1 MNSIDRKFTNI
12 EPMPKSGMYCRLYKA
27 LRFNQWWVLKTL
39 KPEYAQNQS
48 IRNALYKEYEIA
60 RNLDSPYIVRY
71 MAWEFV
77 PEVGDYCIVE
87 EYIQGVT
94 LDQYFAAP
102 NVGVK
107 EKYKV
112 FMEIVFGLKYC
123 AQQQVVHRDLKPS
136 NVMVTNNGANIK
148 LIDFGLSDRPD
159 FAILKMPA
167 GSRRYMAPEQA
178 VKGANVDFRADIY
191 ALGKIMENFKAP
203 KRFEPIYRRCTDP
216 DPEKRYQ
223 SFDELTNDLKKRM
236 NLYRVRVRT
245 LVAASLVLVFA
256 AAAFLLGFGRLGGW
270 VFGFKGEKQVY
281 DRVPSV
287 YYADTADYSDPS
299 RYSCQLVPRYGCKIY
314 TLRPDVEIPGPID
327 ECEAVDLGLSVK
339 WAPFNLGCDHES
351 LIMTGSLVGY
361 GDSIGNITSGNPD
374 DYPKGAVTP
383 KSDIVRKHWGGEW
396 RMPTFEEFRELV
408 NKCQWRVV
416 NEYGHHPCFVVTG
429 PNGNSIVINCTGYR
443 YLGKHYE
450 ALYVGYYW
458 TSTYGSNP
466 NDDRAYYFSI
476 SVDNY
481 RFGEITPIYGFAIRP
496 VLPRSLPKISTRL
509 APKSP
514 QTLPREDLLGWV
526 GLKDALFLRII
537 ELSNLRIIE
546 FSRFRIIDLLTR

>member
-1 MNSIDRKFTNI
+1 MWI
-12 EPMPKSGMYCRLYKA
+12 
-27 LRFNQWWVLKTL
+27 
-39 KPEYAQNQS
+39 
-48 IRNALYKEYEIA
+48 
-60 RNLDSPYIVRY
+60 
-71 MAWEFV
+71 FV
-77 PEVGDYCIVE
+77 PTS
-87 EYIQGVT
+87 T
-94 LDQYFAAP
+94 LW
-102 NVGVK
+102 
-107 EKYKV
+107 
-112 FMEIVFGLKYC
+112 
-123 AQQQVVHRDLKPS
+123 
-136 NVMVTNNGANIK
+136 
-148 LIDFGLSDRPD
+148 
-159 FAILKMPA
+159 
-167 GSRRYMAPEQA
+167 
-178 VKGANVDFRADIY
+178 
-191 ALGKIMENFKAP
+191 GKSWKINFNAP
-203 KRFEPIYRRCTDP
+203 KRFEPIHRRCTDP

-245 LVAASLVLVFA
+245 LVAASLVLVFGA
-256 AAAFLLGFGRLGGW
+256 VAFLLGFGRLGGW

-314 TLRPDVEIPGPID
+314 TLRPDAEIPGPID

-374 DYPKGAVTP
+374 DYPKGAVTL

-481 RFGEITPIYGFAIRP
+481 RFGEVTPIYGLAIRP
-496 VLPRSLPKISTRL
+496 VLPRSLPEISTRL
-509 APKSP
+509 APRPS
-514 QTLPREDLLGWV
+514 
-526 GLKDALFLRII
+526 
-537 ELSNLRIIE
+537 
-546 FSRFRIIDLLTR
+546 

>member
-1 MNSIDRKFTNI
+1 MNSLDRRFTNI

-48 IRNALYKEYEIA
+48 IRNALYKEYEIG

-77 PEVGDYCIVE
+77 PEVGDYCIVQ

-94 LDQYFAAP
+94 LDQYFTTP

-107 EKYKV
+107 ERYKV

-136 NVMVTNNGANIK
+136 NVMVTNNSANIK

-191 ALGKIMENFKAP
+191 ALGKIMENFNAP
-203 KRFEPIYRRCTDP
+203 KRFEPIQRRCTDP
-216 DPEKRYQ
+216 DPDKRYQ
-223 SFDELTNDLKKRM
+223 SFEELTNDLTKRM

-245 LVAASLVLVFA
+245 LVAASLVLVFGA
-256 AAAFLLGFGRLGGW
+256 VAFSLGFGRLGGW

-314 TLRPDVEIPGPID
+314 TLRPGAKISGPID
-327 ECEAVDLGLSVK
+327 EREAVDLGLSVN

-383 KSDIVRKHWGGEW
+383 KSDIVRKHWGGDW

-416 NEYGHHPCFVVTG
+416 SEHGHHPCFVVTG
-429 PNGNSIVINCTGYR
+429 PNGNSIVMNCTGYR

-481 RFGEITPIYGFAIRP
+481 RFGELTPIYGLAIRP
-496 VLPRSLPKISTRL
+496 VLPYPSLPKTATRL
-509 APKSP
+509 
-514 QTLPREDLLGWV
+514 
-526 GLKDALFLRII
+526 
-537 ELSNLRIIE
+537 
-546 FSRFRIIDLLTR
+546 TRKPHQN

>member
-77 PEVGDYCIVE
+77 PELGDYCIVE

-223 SFDELTNDLKKRM
+223 SFDELTNDLK
-236 NLYRVRVRT
+236 
-245 LVAASLVLVFA
+245 
-256 AAAFLLGFGRLGGW
+256 
-270 VFGFKGEKQVY
+270 
-281 DRVPSV
+281 
-287 YYADTADYSDPS
+287 
-299 RYSCQLVPRYGCKIY
+299 
-314 TLRPDVEIPGPID
+314 
-327 ECEAVDLGLSVK
+327 
-339 WAPFNLGCDHES
+339 
-351 LIMTGSLVGY
+351 
-361 GDSIGNITSGNPD
+361 
-374 DYPKGAVTP
+374 
-383 KSDIVRKHWGGEW
+383 
-396 RMPTFEEFRELV
+396 
-408 NKCQWRVV
+408 
-416 NEYGHHPCFVVTG
+416 NE
-429 PNGNSIVINCTGYR
+429 
-443 YLGKHYE
+443 
-450 ALYVGYYW
+450 
-458 TSTYGSNP
+458 
-466 NDDRAYYFSI
+466 
-476 SVDNY
+476 
-481 RFGEITPIYGFAIRP
+481 
-496 VLPRSLPKISTRL
+496 
-509 APKSP
+509 
-514 QTLPREDLLGWV
+514 
-526 GLKDALFLRII
+526 
-537 ELSNLRIIE
+537 
-546 FSRFRIIDLLTR
+546 

>member
-77 PEVGDYCIVE
+77 SELGDYCIVE
-87 EYIQGVT
+87 EYFQGVT
-94 LDQYFAAP
+94 LEQYFAAP

-191 ALGKIMENFKAP
+191 ALGKIMENFKVP
-203 KRFEPIYRRCTDP
+203 KRFEPIQRRCTDP

-236 NLYRVRVRT
+236 NLYRVRT
-245 LVAASLVLVFA
+245 LVAASLVLVFGA
-256 AAAFLLGFGRLGGW
+256 VAFSLGFGRLGGW

-299 RYSCQLVPRYGCKIY
+299 RYSSQLVPRYGCKIY
-314 TLRPDVEIPGPID
+314 TLRPDAEIPGPID
-327 ECEAVDLGLSVK
+327 EREAVDLGLSVK

-383 KSDIVRKHWGGEW
+383 KSDIVRKHWGGDW

-416 NEYGHHPCFVVTG
+416 DESGHNPCFVVTG

-481 RFGEITPIYGFAIRP
+481 RFGEVTPIYGLAIRP

-509 APKSP
+509 APKSHKDQGP
-514 QTLPREDLLGWV
+514 SQTLP
-526 GLKDALFLRII
+526 
-537 ELSNLRIIE
+537 
-546 FSRFRIIDLLTR
+546 